1 MSGAVFRPNQFTVT
15 PFNRSQIMLLVRQL
29 TFGTTATF
37 LGIFKA
43 VPEGTYTND
52 YIMLDGNNNIKT
64 FTEKCS

>member
-1 MSGAVFRPNQFTVT
+1 
-15 PFNRSQIMLLVRQL
+15 MLLVRQL